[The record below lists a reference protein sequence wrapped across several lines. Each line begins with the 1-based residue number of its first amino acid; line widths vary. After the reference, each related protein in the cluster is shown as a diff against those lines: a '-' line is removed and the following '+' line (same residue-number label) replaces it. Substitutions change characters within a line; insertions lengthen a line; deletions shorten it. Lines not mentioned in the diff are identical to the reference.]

1 MHDIHTESLEFR
13 GYGTNLVKR
22 FPECIWQVSI
32 RGQERV
38 EESVE
43 ERMSGVAAADE
54 EDLVD
59 GDGERAID
67 ANLDTAFVLKHHI
80 HAASIYSITINVPAR
95 VTSAVPLHFVQAA
108 ARSALFPGPGAFR
121 S

>member
-1 MHDIHTESLEFR
+1 
-13 GYGTNLVKR
+13 VKR

-43 ERMSGVAAADE
+43 EGMSGVSAADE

-67 ANLDTAFVLKHHI
+67 ANLSTACQKAIHI
-80 HAASIYSITINVPAR
+80 ALGIYCI
-95 VTSAVPLHFVQAA
+95 
-108 ARSALFPGPGAFR
+108 
-121 S
+121 